1 MFALSSL
8 RRTIPSWLPA
18 TAAATQ
24 TTTSP
29 LMVTSTQQRHRSN
42 RSRRGLYDGRDIRFG
57 NNVPFSMKKTRR
69 RWNPNVQFKKLY
81 SEVLDEMI
89 KFHVTTGALRSIDK
103 YGGLDNYL
111 LYSPNVSTK
120 GEGEGQKTRNRI
132 MQKIRHREELKK
144 QAIARGEPVEEWE
157 DKIVLVGKKIKTAAP
172 AADA

>member
-1 MFALSSL
+1 MIKVHCNTFDTKRNFMQQLSPLPILHPSSHCITATSSLSSHYCYCYCYCSSSMFALSSL

-69 RWNPNVQFKKLY
+69 RWNPNVSLCD
-81 SEVLDEMI
+81 LWI
-89 KFHVTTGALRSIDK
+89 IIW
-103 YGGLDNYL
+103 YL
-111 LYSPNVSTK
+111 VCSNITL
-120 GEGEGQKTRNRI
+120 I
-132 MQKIRHREELKK
+132 I
-144 QAIARGEPVEEWE
+144 
-157 DKIVLVGKKIKTAAP
+157 
-172 AADA
+172 